1 MDINK
6 NCYSYAPMIDDCK
19 NLMNQIVV
27 HLQQDFVIQD
37 TSCRVVLT
45 FIYDL
50 IGLGCNRLCFYD
62 NITLVVYLT
71 NFPITKIIIVII
83 LFAKFM
89 VYNKKIS
96 QDSQL
101 KLSQL
106 VLSPM
111 QLSQP
116 KVLLFF
122 YQLLENNFQ
131 EKYGPLFSR
140 IFTFKKKKKKFV
152 KVICCSYQYII
163 KMILFMSLI
172 KIILYYV
179 NHNLSY

>member
-1 MDINK
+1 MPIYLQKQLSTFNK
-6 NCYSYAPMIDDCK
+6 ILLFRTPLVK
-19 NLMNQIVV
+19 
-27 HLQQDFVIQD
+27 
-37 TSCRVVLT
+37 LT
-45 FIYDL
+45 LLLLYDL
-50 IGLGCNRLCFYD
+50 IGPGCNRLCFYG

-71 NFPITKIIIVII
+71 NFPINKIIIIII

-89 VYNKKIS
+89 VCNKKIS

-106 VLSPM
+106 LLSPM

-152 KVICCSYQYII
+152 KVICCSYQNII
-163 KMILFMSLI
+163 KIISFMSLI

-179 NHNLSY
+179 NYNLSY

>member
-1 MDINK
+1 MPIYLQKQLSTFNK
-6 NCYSYAPMIDDCK
+6 ILLLRTPLVKLS
-19 NLMNQIVV
+19 L
-27 HLQQDFVIQD
+27 L
-37 TSCRVVLT
+37 LL
-45 FIYDL
+45 YDL
-50 IGLGCNRLCFYD
+50 IGPGCNRLCFYG

-71 NFPITKIIIVII
+71 NFPITIIIIII

-89 VYNKKIS
+89 VYNKKFS

-106 VLSPM
+106 LLSPM

-163 KMILFMSLI
+163 KMISFMSLI
-172 KIILYYV
+172 KIILYYI